1 MSIRS
6 FLFGLAPRL
15 ADGEA
20 LPQDGRSQA
29 SQALAL
35 DDIYEREAPRLLRF
49 FHRRVPRDDVDD
61 LLQESFLKLAHA
73 EAVRDAPIEEPEAY
87 LNRIATNLLRDRA
100 KSAALKA
107 MSRSIPVEDARL
119 TAPDQ
124 VATLEARD
132 LINRTEAALQ
142 QLRPKTKDIFLA
154 HRIDGLTYKEI
165 ADRLGM
171 SERGVESCVSKAIA
185 HLNRSLRSR

>member
-1 MSIRS
+1 MAIRS
-6 FLFGLAPRL
+6 FFFGLAPRL
-15 ADGEA
+15 AESEPLSPDRGVPAPAA
-20 LPQDGRSQA
+20 LG
-29 SQALAL
+29 LE
-35 DDIYEREAPRLLRF
+35 DIYQREAPRLLRF
-49 FHRRVPRDDVDD
+49 FYRRVPRDDVHD

-73 EAVRDAPIEEPEAY
+73 EAVRDEPIEEPEAY

-107 MSRSIPVEDARL
+107 MARSVPAEDARL

-132 LINRTEAALQ
+132 LINRTEAALK
-142 QLRPKTKDIFLA
+142 QLSPKTKDIFLA

-165 ADRLGM
+165 AERLGM

-185 HLNRSLRSR
+185 HLNRRLRSR